1 MTVELLPIAI
11 GDDEASK
18 ECAIQGGEFMTF
30 HVSGNVASGYI
41 ELQTNWDFPDANA
54 WRSLVED
61 AVPKRCDVNNT
72 AVRIR
77 GPLIIRAVRKG
88 TEAIGCTASNLNG
101 NRNL

>member
-1 MTVELLPIAI
+1 MTVELLPIAV
-11 GDDEASK
+11 GDGAASK

-30 HVSGNVASGYI
+30 HISGNVSAGYI
-41 ELQTNWDFPDANA
+41 ELQAAWAFPDPAS
-54 WRSLVED
+54 WRPLLED

-77 GPLIIRAVRKG
+77 GPIIMRAVRRG
-88 TEAIGCTASNLNG
+88 GEAIGCTASNLNG